1 MNAIEIKN
9 VCKRYKRDMDFNL
22 KDITLAL
29 PEGCVMGLIGENGAG
44 KSTLMR
50 LILGML
56 HADSGEISVLNCDVK
71 TPSFTD
77 IRNDLGVVFD
87 KAFPDRFTAQNVN
100 RIMKR
105 AYRSWNEALFFDY
118 LKNFNIDKKKSIQ
131 ELSKGMRM
139 KLIIVAALSH
149 DARLLI
155 LDEPTSGLDPVARDE
170 ILDIINDFT
179 MDEKRSVLISSHIL
193 SDLEKV
199 CDYIAYMSNGRLLF
213 CEEKDEL
220 LDKLA
225 VVKCSRDELGNIER
239 HKIIGV
245 RETEF
250 GAEAL
255 VYRDAVPEGMYCE
268 RAAIEDIMIFTAKG
282 EKL

>member
-9 VCKRYKRDMDFNL
+9 VCKQYKHNMDFDL

-56 HADSGEISVLNCDVK
+56 HADSGELSVLDCDVK
-71 TPSFTD
+71 SNRFTD
-77 IRNDLGVVFD
+77 IKNDLGVVFD
-87 KAFPDRFTAQNVN
+87 KAFPDSFTAQNVN
-100 RIMKR
+100 LIMKH
-105 AYRSWNEALFFDY
+105 AYKRWDAALFFDY
-118 LKNFNIDKKKSIQ
+118 LKKFNIDKKKKIQ
-131 ELSKGMRM
+131 ELSMGMKM
-139 KLIIVAALSH
+139 KLTISAALSH

-179 MDEKRSVLISSHIL
+179 MDESRSVLISSHIL

-199 CDYIAYMSNGRLLF
+199 CDYIAYLSHGRLLF

-225 VVKCSRDELGNIER
+225 VVKCGKDELEGIER
-239 HKIIGV
+239 QKVIGV
-245 RETEF
+245 RETGF

-255 VYRDAVPEGMYCE
+255 VYRDAVPEDMYCE
-268 RAAIEDIMIFTAKG
+268 RAAIEDVMIFTAKG